1 MILYLISYGLKY
13 TCLHSAH
20 NNCNYCDCGT
30 TKIPI

>member
-1 MILYLISYGLKY
+1 MQLFSYGLKY
-13 TCLHSAH
+13 TCLHSTR